1 MRKLRKIAINT
12 GGGDAPGLNA
22 VIRAATLAALESG
35 YEVWGI
41 RHGYRGLL
49 EPEAGGLVRLDRD
62 EVRGIGHLGGTI
74 LGTVNRGD
82 PFHYPTRVP
91 GSEKLVPVDRADELV
106 TRFKEQG
113 FEALI
118 AVGGDGSQKI
128 AHRLMGRGL
137 PRVIGVPKT
146 IDNDVL
152 GTEVTFGFDTA
163 VSIATEAIDRLHTTA
178 ESHERVMV
186 VEVMGRHAGWI
197 ALRAGLAGGADVLL
211 IPEIPYSYEPIV
223 AKVRQRDDRG
233 RRFTIVVVAE
243 GAVPAGGT
251 FAVKDQGDE
260 FRRVAVLGGI
270 AQQIEKELAKRTG
283 KECRSISLGHLLR
296 GGGPTT
302 FDRQLAL
309 RFGAAAVRFLNE
321 TNESGVVAIRGDEIA
336 LADFELVC
344 SGTKLVSPACD
355 TVKTAR
361 AMGICFGD
369 EPAERF
375 FAV

>member
-22 VIRAATLAALESG
+22 VIRAATLAAIENG

-62 EVRGIGHLGGTI
+62 QVRGIGHLGGTI

-82 PFHYPTRVP
+82 PFHYPTKVP
-91 GSEKLVPVDRADELV
+91 GSDKVVPVDRADELV
-106 TRFKEQG
+106 ARFKEQG
-113 FEALI
+113 FDALI

-128 AHRLMGRGL
+128 ANMLMERGL

-197 ALRAGLAGGADVLL
+197 ALRSGLAGGADVVL
-211 IPEIPYSYEPIV
+211 IPEIPFHYEPIV

-243 GAVPAGGT
+243 GAAAAGGT
-251 FAVKDQGDE
+251 IAVKEQGDE

-270 AQQIEKELAKRTG
+270 AQRIEKELAQRTG

-309 RFGAAAVRFLNE
+309 RFGAAAVRFLEE
-321 TNESGVVAIRGDEIA
+321 TDRSGMVAIC
-336 LADFELVC
+336 ADTITLCDFSVVC
-344 SGTKLVSPACD
+344 SGTKTVSPLCD
-355 TVKTAR
+355 TVQTAR
-361 AMGICFGD
+361 AMGVCFGD
-369 EPAERF
+369 EPPERF
-375 FAV
+375 FAI